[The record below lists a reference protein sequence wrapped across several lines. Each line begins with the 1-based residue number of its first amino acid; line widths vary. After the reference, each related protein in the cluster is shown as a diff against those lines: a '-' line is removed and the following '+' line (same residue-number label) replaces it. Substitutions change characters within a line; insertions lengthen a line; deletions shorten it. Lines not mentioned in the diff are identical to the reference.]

1 MKDVS
6 VNAHKLHK
14 GEMLT
19 VPYSEGTVSYLKYPK
34 HRIQFRIEGAR
45 LFLKIPAFLALE
57 LYRQAILPQDPT
69 QSISVK
75 ISGKKVGEFRVSDFR
90 YPNSLSQDR
99 DMVSITLQ
107 RVDNAPAS

>member
-6 VNAHKLHK
+6 VNEHELHK
-14 GEMLT
+14 VEMLT

-34 HRIQFRIEGAR
+34 HRIQFRIEVAR

-75 ISGKKVGEFRVSDFR
+75 ISGRKVGGFRVSDFR